1 MKMKVILFLLTG
13 CLFISGM
20 HVFADD
26 ITMSSEQS
34 DYYYLVGTDAQVPF
48 TIDSSFTNTLIGTLQ
63 YSLTRKQ
70 DDGGFSISQ
79 TNTQSQSFPI
89 APGRSDHALTLTS
102 ESETNYD
109 LSLLLIYEDKGKDF
123 AVVLP
128 PISVHFVSEQK
139 DVKQV
144 KETLRSTTSEATKT
158 PSSLSGQDPFSQME
172 QEMEQ
177 MRQEQQQLMQNL
189 LSQSGSG
196 YSTRQSSP
204 QNSQQALQNNQ
215 MSFSSSALKQQ
226 MMQESQQTE
235 ENKRKLADSL
245 EKDPIVQKQ
254 ASDLRN
260 AGYNQTSGKIVPTGP
275 DRGEVSVQ
283 FENED
288 GEKIAV
294 TGKAENSK
302 ISSLTAEKSGEIPVP
317 PELASNSTWNERKE
331 QARNNSMVPSSGS
344 VARTPNE
351 TMVTQEYVH
360 PDGRNATLTA
370 WIVNNTVQ
378 KIELKQD
385 EAFPLFWFIGIFLV
399 IILVVLCAGVA
410 WWYYSTRPEEVQ
422 SAPQEMVP
430 ERDYSEVVQEMINKA
445 EKTYAGG
452 DKKEGYII
460 LGQAVRMFISH
471 THGHGEAITNDEIIS
486 GVVRYIPPIQ
496 QSILDL
502 LNSCSQVEYA
512 KGQPDD
518 ENFVRFLQE
527 VRQMAG
533 LS

>member
-1 MKMKVILFLLTG
+1 
-13 CLFISGM
+13 M

-34 DYYYLVGTDAQVPF
+34 DYYYLAGTDAQVPF

-177 MRQEQQQLMQNL
+177 MRQEQQQMMQNL

-215 MSFSSSALKQQ
+215 MSSSSSALKQQ

-260 AGYNQTSGKIVPTGP
+260 AGYNQTSVKIVPSGP
-275 DRGEVSVQ
+275 DLGEYR
-283 FENED
+283 FNLKIKT
-288 GEKIAV
+288 EK
-294 TGKAENSK
+294 K
-302 ISSLTAEKSGEIPVP
+302 L
-317 PELASNSTWNERKE
+317 R
-331 QARNNSMVPSSGS
+331 
-344 VARTPNE
+344 
-351 TMVTQEYVH
+351 
-360 PDGRNATLTA
+360 
-370 WIVNNTVQ
+370 
-378 KIELKQD
+378 
-385 EAFPLFWFIGIFLV
+385 
-399 IILVVLCAGVA
+399 
-410 WWYYSTRPEEVQ
+410 
-422 SAPQEMVP
+422 
-430 ERDYSEVVQEMINKA
+430 
-445 EKTYAGG
+445 
-452 DKKEGYII
+452 
-460 LGQAVRMFISH
+460 
-471 THGHGEAITNDEIIS
+471 
-486 GVVRYIPPIQ
+486 
-496 QSILDL
+496 
-502 LNSCSQVEYA
+502 
-512 KGQPDD
+512 
-518 ENFVRFLQE
+518 
-527 VRQMAG
+527 
-533 LS
+533 

>member
-1 MKMKVILFLLTG
+1 
-13 CLFISGM
+13 
-20 HVFADD
+20 
-26 ITMSSEQS
+26 
-34 DYYYLVGTDAQVPF
+34 
-48 TIDSSFTNTLIGTLQ
+48 
-63 YSLTRKQ
+63 
-70 DDGGFSISQ
+70 
-79 TNTQSQSFPI
+79 
-89 APGRSDHALTLTS
+89 
-102 ESETNYD
+102 
-109 LSLLLIYEDKGKDF
+109 
-123 AVVLP
+123 
-128 PISVHFVSEQK
+128 
-139 DVKQV
+139 
-144 KETLRSTTSEATKT
+144 
-158 PSSLSGQDPFSQME
+158 
-172 QEMEQ
+172 
-177 MRQEQQQLMQNL
+177 
-189 LSQSGSG
+189 
-196 YSTRQSSP
+196 
-204 QNSQQALQNNQ
+204 
-215 MSFSSSALKQQ
+215 

-235 ENKRKLADSL
+235 DNKRKLADSL

-344 VARTPNE
+344 VTRTPNE
-351 TMVTQEYVH
+351 TMVSQEYVH

-378 KIELKQD
+378 KIEPKQD

-430 ERDYSEVVQEMINKA
+430 
-445 EKTYAGG
+445 
-452 DKKEGYII
+452 
-460 LGQAVRMFISH
+460 QA
-471 THGHGEAITNDEIIS
+471 
-486 GVVRYIPPIQ
+486 
-496 QSILDL
+496 
-502 LNSCSQVEYA
+502 
-512 KGQPDD
+512 
-518 ENFVRFLQE
+518 
-527 VRQMAG
+527 
-533 LS
+533 